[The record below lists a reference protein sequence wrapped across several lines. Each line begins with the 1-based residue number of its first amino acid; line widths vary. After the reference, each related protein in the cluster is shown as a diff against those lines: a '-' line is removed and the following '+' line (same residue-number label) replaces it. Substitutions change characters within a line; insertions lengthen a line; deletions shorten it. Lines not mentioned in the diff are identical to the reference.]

1 MDLNHFKKL
10 VDLNFHISSS
20 GKLFSGTV
28 HTASIAF
35 QGVILKLLSTR
46 CTCFAYLFLA
56 EYACIKR
63 MRSKTNSIN
72 GVYIMFQSTKM
83 S

>member
-35 QGVILKLLSTR
+35 QGVVLKLRSTQNEHVLHILSKIPSSNTNFDM
-46 CTCFAYLFLA
+46 CNASSDFFASMLWLNH
-56 EYACIKR
+56 K
-63 MRSKTNSIN
+63 S
-72 GVYIMFQSTKM
+72 
-83 S
+83 